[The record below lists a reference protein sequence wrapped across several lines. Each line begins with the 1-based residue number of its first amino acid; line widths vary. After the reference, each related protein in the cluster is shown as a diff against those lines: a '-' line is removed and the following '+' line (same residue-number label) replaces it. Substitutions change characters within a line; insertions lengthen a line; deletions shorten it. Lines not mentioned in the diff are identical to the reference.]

1 MSMFARLPLWMLKLR
16 QRLSTFQAELWMPA
30 VAVFCCGL
38 VVSGLVARDFSH
50 SLRDMVQERLVR
62 QADLFTTALEQRIS
76 AHSDI
81 VHSVQTVFSIF
92 SVDSEVRRDGFA
104 DTLSQNLYERRPG
117 TWSLSFTHLVPA
129 ADYIAYRERL
139 LDEASVRQWD
149 AEDMLPRIPLEE
161 RNYIVNYI
169 WFTRG
174 IPPRVTLNIEPSHEF
189 TELLGRVERTRQL
202 QMSEPMVLGQEGN
215 DDVVGVAISAPVANT
230 RVEGNPVFVGSTN
243 LGVSLKSIVHA
254 LRSKGMLER
263 TVVSIRDIGV
273 WPVPDDVEDHHPVR
287 AVPHLYQSEDWEAL
301 RKQTDAMPLRQELHL
316 MGRRWELTFLPTP
329 DMLTAAEAASPW
341 LVGAG
346 GVLVS
351 VLLAIIVW
359 LFARQRIRAQ
369 LQAQAR
375 QNMLQNRADRFQVLF
390 NQSAVGVLE
399 FDPVSGRCKQANQR
413 LCDMLGYTVEEMR
426 HLSLYNL
433 IAPSCL
439 PQCRKLVD
447 DLVLGRITR
456 YTLEHAMHTRTGE
469 VVWVEQWTS
478 PLVGSDGKP
487 GGTYIAM
494 LQNVT
499 VRRQMQ
505 QQLEESEAFSR
516 DMLAHVPVGLVV
528 TSAGGK
534 VEYINDKFSGL
545 SGLSLAQLGTEDE
558 LWQTLLSGG
567 APSAS
572 SASGSSAGGGHR
584 PVPTQGVRQAT
595 VELTIK
601 TARGQELPVD
611 VGCNA
616 MSGGRVLLSFVDL
629 SQRKQAE
636 EKIRWLAFYDTLTH
650 LPNRR
655 MLLDRLETVL
665 SGIQAH
671 RTRGALL
678 LLDLDNFKTLNE
690 TLGHEHGDVL
700 LRLVAA
706 RLANNVPRNYTLARL
721 GGDEFALLFDELQ
734 GDTSEEATASAEGIV
749 QVLLDALQEPF
760 FINGQVQH
768 VTTCMGVAVFGPEE
782 SLTVEEL
789 LKRANLAL
797 HQSKGMGR
805 GTLQFFHFGMQEAIT
820 ARAQMEK
827 DLRLALERKE
837 FTLYYQPQVQGG
849 EVVGAEALLR
859 WKHPEKGFVSPALFV
874 PIAEETNII
883 LALGERVL
891 VTACKQLAQ
900 WANVPELS
908 ELSVAVNV
916 SPRQF
921 FQPDF
926 VHLVRQTL
934 ESTGARADLLEL
946 ELTEGMLL
954 ADVDDTIQKMRQ
966 LKELGISF
974 ALDDFGT
981 GYSSLNYLKRLPLD
995 KLKIDQS
1002 FVREVLVN
1010 GNDASIACTIVAL
1023 GHSLGLRVI
1032 AEGVETAEQRDFLN
1046 NNGCTIWQG
1055 YLFSRPLPGED
1066 FAKWV
1071 HDFSN
1076 PHALGE

>member
-16 QRLSTFQAELWMPA
+16 QRLFTFQAELWVPA
-30 VAVFCCGL
+30 VAVFFAGL
-38 VVSGLVARDFSH
+38 VVSGLIARDFSH
-50 SLRDMVQERLVR
+50 SLSDTVQERLVR

-117 TWSLSFTHLVPA
+117 TWSLSFTHLVPS
-129 ADYIAYRERL
+129 ADYMAYRERL

-149 AEDMLPRIPLEE
+149 AEDMLPQIPLED
-161 RNYIVNYI
+161 RDYIVNYI

-174 IPPRVTLNIEPSHEF
+174 TPPRVTLNIDPTHEI

-202 QMSEPMVLGQEGN
+202 QMSEPMVLGREG
-215 DDVVGVAISAPVANT
+215 DEDVVGIIISAPVTNT

-243 LGVSLKSIVHA
+243 LSVSLKAIVQS
-254 LRSKGMLER
+254 LRSKGMLEH
-263 TVVSIRDIGV
+263 TVVSIRDTGL
-273 WPVPDDVEDHHPVR
+273 WPVPDDVDDHPPMR
-287 AVPHLYQSEDWEAL
+287 PMPHLYQSEGWDAL
-301 RKQTDAMPLRQELHL
+301 RQHNGAAPLRQEMHL
-316 MGRRWELTFLPTP
+316 MGRRWEMVFLPTQ
-329 DMLTAAEAASPW
+329 DMLTPTEAAAPW

-399 FDPVSGRCKQANQR
+399 FDPVSGRCKQVNQR

-433 IAPSCL
+433 IAPGCL
-439 PQCRKLVD
+439 PECRKLVD

-456 YTLEHAMHTRTGE
+456 YTLEHSMHTRTGE

-499 VRRQMQ
+499 IRRQMQ

-516 DMLAHVPVGLVV
+516 DMLAHMPVGLVV
-528 TSAGGK
+528 TSAGGRI
-534 VEYINDKFSGL
+534 EYINDKFTGL
-545 SGLSLAQLGTEDE
+545 SGLTLAQLGTENE
-558 LWQTLLSGG
+558 LWQTLLSAGATGAGAAPARPIPPQGNRGG
-567 APSAS
+567 
-572 SASGSSAGGGHR
+572 
-584 PVPTQGVRQAT
+584 QAT
-595 VELTIK
+595 MELTIR
-601 TARGQELPVD
+601 TTRGQDLPVD

-655 MLLDRLETVL
+655 MLLDRLESVL
-665 SGIQAH
+665 SGIQSH

-706 RLANNVPRNYTLARL
+706 RLANNVPRGYTLARL

-734 GDTSEEATASAEGIV
+734 GDTPEAATASAEGIV
-749 QVLLDALQEPF
+749 QVLSDALQEPF

-782 SLTVEEL
+782 RLTVEEL

-827 DLRLALERKE
+827 DLRLALDRKE

-859 WKHPEKGFVSPALFV
+859 WKHPQKGFISPALFV
-874 PIAEETNII
+874 PVAEETNLI
-883 LALGERVL
+883 LALGEHVL
-891 VTACKQLAQ
+891 VTACEQLAQ
-900 WANVPELS
+900 WASVPGLS

-926 VHLVRQTL
+926 VNLVRQTL
-934 ESTGARADLLEL
+934 QATGARADLLEL

-1032 AEGVETAEQRDFLN
+1032 AEGVETADQRDFLN

-1055 YLFSRPLPGED
+1055 YLFSRPLPGAD
-1066 FAKWV
+1066 FARWV

-1076 PHALGE
+1076 PHALQE